1 MELART
7 RLAELEE
14 LNAEMDAELV
24 PLIAQSISTKF
35 ENIKFE
41 PTKMFM
47 KGIAYLLCFAKFKFF
62 FIRFF
67 NLFQI

>member
-47 KGIAYLLCFAKFKFF
+47 KGIANLLCCAKSKFF
-62 FIRFF
+62 FFKF
-67 NLFQI
+67 